1 MKKNKKSYFAG
12 IKKTKLVWL
21 CLVPLI
27 VGVAGCV
34 TRSTLQSRIQE
45 RSAAY
50 SSFSPETKKMVDE
63 GRIQVGMNTNAVYIA
78 WGKPDEI
85 LQNGDQRGV
94 FTTWVYR
101 GAFLEETRYWVG
113 RRFPRLEHDYEPR
126 SYVRAEII
134 FFNDKVKSWRTLPQ
148 PAY

>member
-1 MKKNKKSYFAG
+1 M
-12 IKKTKLVWL
+12 L
-21 CLVPLI
+21 CL
-27 VGVAGCV
+27 AGCA
-34 TRSTLQSRIQE
+34 TQTTIQSRIQQ

-50 SSFSPETKKMVDE
+50 SSFSPDEKKMILE
-63 GRIQVGMNTNAVYIA
+63 GRIRYGMDTNAVYIA

-85 LQNGDQRGV
+85 LESGNQRGE

-113 RRFPRLEHDYEPR
+113 RRYPHLEHDYEPR
-126 SYVRAEII
+126 SYVRAEIV
-134 FFNDKVKSWRTLPQ
+134 FANGKVQSWHTLPQ